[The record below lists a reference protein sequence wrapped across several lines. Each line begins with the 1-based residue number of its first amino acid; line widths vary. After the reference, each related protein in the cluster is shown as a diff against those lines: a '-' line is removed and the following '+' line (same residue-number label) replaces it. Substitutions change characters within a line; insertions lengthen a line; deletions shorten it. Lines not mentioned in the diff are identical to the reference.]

1 MTAKNWGWRWCC
13 VAMMAVAWLGC
24 SERKEVI
31 AVQAG
36 VMVPQSGIVIDVDY
50 DPRLDSLVP
59 GYKLLTVAIDNNTLT
74 PLRLDSKK
82 DRWEIQT
89 ARGRWIKVLHD
100 LRFGREGLWRKLPS
114 RIREMIGYPDV
125 VGVGET
131 GVFDLFVKS
140 SVTLE
145 GFRGVKYDAAQ
156 FGRII
161 EVQRE
166 L

>member
-1 MTAKNWGWRWCC
+1 
-13 VAMMAVAWLGC
+13 
-24 SERKEVI
+24 
-31 AVQAG
+31 
-36 VMVPQSGIVIDVDY
+36 MVPQSGIVIDVDY